1 MVGSV
6 DGLCSLPEEFNSNL
20 MHTAVQTADECR
32 FTHYRTRI
40 ANEQTFQPCTI
51 KLVRSFKDGFWW
63 FCRSRDVSRVLLSI
77 LSRHTRGSVRVRSC
91 GDGHCAEQSR
101 TASKIVMRCRRLM
114 YVSTQYDDVSSRCLV
129 AKPIVRPSEQPSD
142 VRYLRTS
149 QLARSYS

>member
-6 DGLCSLPEEFNSNL
+6 DGLCSLPEEFNSNQ

-32 FTHYRTRI
+32 FSDYRTRMV
-40 ANEQTFQPCTI
+40 NEQTFQPCTI
-51 KLVRSFKDGFWW
+51 KLVRSFKDGFCC
-63 FCRSRDVSRVLLSI
+63 FCRSRDVPRVLLSI
-77 LSRHTRGSVRVRSC
+77 LSGHTCGSVRVRSC
-91 GDGHCAEQSR
+91 GDGHCAKQSR
-101 TASKIVMRCRRLM
+101 TASKIAMRCRCLM